1 MYFKLRVQEWGGVH
15 WAKNLQKH
23 KDLISLP
30 RIMYKLHMT
39 APVSNPS
46 ALSAGRETEAGESQE
61 LEDQLV

>member
-1 MYFKLRVQEWGGVH
+1 
-15 WAKNLQKH
+15 
-23 KDLISLP
+23 
-30 RIMYKLHMT
+30 MYKLHMT